1 MRSRIVGLAIWASVL
16 AIGLFGVPLGV
27 AVLQYA
33 LQAERSE
40 LQGVADAVAIVVAG
54 DVYDDEQIGYVS
66 RQGAIELAVYDD
78 DGELLGGRGPTGAGP
93 ELADALAGRVGTGTR
108 GDRLVANG
116 LRALFWCLAVL
127 SASPLARASF
137 RGVGPGAKGP
147 RRGRRARRT

>member
-1 MRSRIVGLAIWASVL
+1 MRTGAAPPRRSTSTSPLSGGSVRSRIVGLAIWASVL

-66 RQGAIELAVYDD
+66 RQGAIELAVYDH
-78 DGELLGGRGPTGAGP
+78 DGELL
-93 ELADALAGRVGTGTR
+93 
-108 GDRLVANG
+108 
-116 LRALFWCLAVL
+116 
-127 SASPLARASF
+127 
-137 RGVGPGAKGP
+137 
-147 RRGRRARRT
+147 